1 MDKLAGVVQTLVG
14 VGSEVVTLGLD
25 QVGRKGGAP
34 VAVVEGQGCGEAWGG
49 DTQQN
54 SIG

>member
-1 MDKLAGVVQTLVG
+1 MDELAGVVQAFVG
-14 VGSEVVTLGLD
+14 VGAEVVTLGLD

-34 VAVVEGQGCGEAWGG
+34 VAVIEGQCCGEAWGR